1 MRSAPSRGRVPVGVV
16 RRHRRHGATSS
27 GGACESGPGLPYDEA
42 MGQLILAPGEG
53 LSVENPMGGLFTF
66 KITSDESDGALT
78 AIETFIVRPEGPPLH
93 VHDQDEVIYTLEG
106 SLRVKLGDTL
116 REAPAG
122 SFVFIPRGTAH
133 TWQNVGAE
141 PLRFFATIMP
151 AAVAFEEFFKRYAY
165 LPAEQRGVEAF
176 ARLATETKAF
186 EVVGPPLAE
195 SDPL

>member
-1 MRSAPSRGRVPVGVV
+1 MQ
-16 RRHRRHGATSS
+16 
-27 GGACESGPGLPYDEA
+27 
-42 MGQLILAPGEG
+42 QLILAPGEG
-53 LSVENPMGGLFTF
+53 LSVENPMGGGLTF

-78 AIETFIVRPEGPPLH
+78 AIETFVVRQEGPPLH
-93 VHDQDEVIYTLEG
+93 VHDQDEVIYILAG

-116 REAPAG
+116 RQAPTG
-122 SFVFIPRGTAH
+122 SFVFIPRGTPH

-151 AAVAFEEFFKRYAY
+151 AAVAFEEFFKRYAQ
-165 LPAEQRGVEAF
+165 LPAEERDVEAF
-176 ARLATETKAF
+176 ARVAAKTGAF

>member
-1 MRSAPSRGRVPVGVV
+1 MR
-16 RRHRRHGATSS
+16 
-27 GGACESGPGLPYDEA
+27 E
-42 MGQLILAPGEG
+42 LILAPGEG
-53 LSVENPMGGLFTF
+53 LSVENPMGGLLIF

-78 AIETFIVRPEGPPLH
+78 AIETFVVRQEGPPLH
-93 VHDQDEVIYTLEG
+93 VHDEDEVIYTLAG

-116 REAPAG
+116 REVPSG
-122 SFVFIPRGTAH
+122 SFVFIPRGTPH

-151 AAVAFEEFFKRYAY
+151 AAIAFEEFFGRYAQ
-165 LPAEQRGVEAF
+165 LPAEERGVEAF
-176 ARLATETKAF
+176 ARVAAETKAF